1 METKPDLNFLKILGQ
16 LSFIASQSEDLGE
29 FIIMQIDNL
38 AKDLEKRINP
48 QVKGK
53 PADLYNLKQYN
64 NGANRRI

>member
-1 METKPDLNFLKILGQ
+1 MKTKPDLNFLRLLGQ

-48 QVKGK
+48 PVCLL
-53 PADLYNLKQYN
+53 PADLYNLK
-64 NGANRRI
+64 